1 MSIPVDRTIIEA
13 AEARAREHHA
23 QYDPSHDFFH
33 VDRVRKLS
41 LAIANSLAQLGP
53 SPDLFVVELAAL
65 FHDLIDA
72 KYLPAGSKPQNGHE
86 TLAPF
91 WAGHGQH
98 LDEQRRRLV
107 EDIVDNVSYSKEVK
121 RIAAG
126 GQTDWHL
133 TCPELHCVQDADKLD
148 AIGAFGVMR
157 CAAYSAIANRPLF
170 VPPPCNAPEAASS
183 SAPNA
188 APTAAQT
195 RPSAGSSAL
204 DHFDD
209 KLFKL
214 EGMMKTPRG
223 RELARRRTETMRRFV
238 DDAKR
243 EWEEAASGLP

>member
-1 MSIPVDRTIIEA
+1 MSISDDRTIIEA

-41 LAIANSLAQLGP
+41 LAIARSLAQAGP
-53 SPDLFVVELAAL
+53 SPDLLVVELAAL

-133 TCPELHCVQDADKLD
+133 TCPELHWSALSGSSLSRLKVARLNRTFHSVQDADKLD
-148 AIGAFGVMR
+148 AIGAFGK
-157 CAAYSAIANRPLF
+157 STSFSF
-170 VPPPCNAPEAASS
+170 VPHM
-183 SAPNA
+183 
-188 APTAAQT
+188 
-195 RPSAGSSAL
+195 RYL
-204 DHFDD
+204 D
-209 KLFKL
+209 
-214 EGMMKTPRG
+214 
-223 RELARRRTETMRRFV
+223 
-238 DDAKR
+238 
-243 EWEEAASGLP
+243 

>member
-1 MSIPVDRTIIEA
+1 
-13 AEARAREHHA
+13 
-23 QYDPSHDFFH
+23 
-33 VDRVRKLS
+33 
-41 LAIANSLAQLGP
+41 
-53 SPDLFVVELAAL
+53 
-65 FHDLIDA
+65 
-72 KYLPAGSKPQNGHE
+72 
-86 TLAPF
+86 
-91 WAGHGQH
+91 
-98 LDEQRRRLV
+98 
-107 EDIVDNVSYSKEVK
+107 
-121 RIAAG
+121 
-126 GQTDWHL
+126 
-133 TCPELHCVQDADKLD
+133 
-148 AIGAFGVMR
+148 MR

-170 VPPPCNAPEAASS
+170 VPPTCDAPEAASS
-183 SAPNA
+183 SAPNP